1 MSKEKKFI
9 IASVVGVIVFIALVS
24 TMSYAYF
31 TRAMEVKGDGSVN
44 VTTANLSI
52 DYQDNDKGAIDV
64 TMIPGDKFSKSFSVT
79 NNGDTISFQIYVD
92 ELVNEF
98 TSYEDI
104 TYEIFEEGSKIGK
117 SEVFPHLASA
127 NNLGTPISISKG
139 ATKNYKVTITYNNT
153 DASQIPDM
161 GKKISGKIFIK

>member
-9 IASVVGVIVFIALVS
+9 IASVVSVIVFIALVS

-31 TRAMEVKGDGSVN
+31 TSVREANGNGDVN
-44 VTTANLSI
+44 VTTADLSI
-52 DYQDNDKGAIDV
+52 DYQDNTEGAIDV

-117 SEVFPHLASA
+117 SAEFPHLAND
-127 NNLGTPISISKG
+127 NNLGSPISIAKG
-139 ATKNYKVTITYNNT
+139 ETKNYTVTITYNNT
-153 DASQIPDM
+153 EASQIPDM